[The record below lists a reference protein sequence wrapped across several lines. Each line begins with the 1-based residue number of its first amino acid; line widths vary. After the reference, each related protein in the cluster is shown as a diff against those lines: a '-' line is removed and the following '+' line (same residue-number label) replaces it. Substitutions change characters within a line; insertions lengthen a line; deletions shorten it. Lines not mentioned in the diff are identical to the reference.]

1 MARLESPG
9 VSINETDLS
18 LRPIRSAATTI
29 FIPGFAQKGP
39 TEDAIKIAS
48 ISEFEQIYGK
58 PTNGAERYFY
68 HSVYAALQ
76 SPADVL
82 VSRLPYGSAVDNY
95 SVLGYPAIYLSA
107 GDDCTGSIAGILSGS
122 QQHFAQ
128 TSGVYM
134 LGTPKHYLMSR
145 TDYDKWQ
152 QGSLFTYSSAC
163 GAGLLNS
170 NVKSLSSAALIIA
183 NQSQSDINAQK
194 EGYYIGIVDNT
205 TLSPDLE
212 NKSIRKVYSLS
223 ADNTFEDLSTQRL
236 GSVLTGSS
244 TQEGSIS
251 QVIETGASPFDLT
264 QDRSFD
270 DVLSVCLFKMKQSVF
285 SKDSIVLGVNLAE
298 VYQGSLDSHRQQ
310 NSDQGGPA
318 VSYFIDTI
326 ASKSTNITVK
336 TNPYLSHIIQGG
348 TYLDNNGNPRVKIR
362 MASPGLTDST
372 NLDTTNSLTSADNAL
387 NRCEIVGLSSVTNI
401 QAAVA
406 AIGSTDALY
415 PAGVYNPI
423 DLSLKLVGN
432 VPAKLTKIF
441 ETFKNSD
448 VYPFDI
454 AVEAGLGTVYAA
466 ACATNGSFDDFT
478 YVNIGSGASTGGAA
492 TGLYKQSQFEVS
504 GIASTYKSVLDTFR
518 VLVED
523 DSRKDFIVIA
533 DPLTNIFIQGGV
545 FKNINI
551 EGATVSKDIY
561 WPLKNL
567 YASFNTS
574 YITTYATCVKVSDP
588 SSGMFTWV
596 PFSGYAAGIM
606 ANTDANFQPWYAPAG
621 FTRGIVGNALDIAI
635 YPRQKDRDTLY
646 KSSFNPVAFFPNEGF
661 VVYGQK
667 TLLKKPSAFDRI
679 NVRRLFIALE
689 KVTKETLKFFVFEPN
704 TLLTRTRVI
713 NTLTPIFENAK
724 NTEGVYDYLI
734 ICDERNNTP
743 DIIDANELI
752 VDIYLK
758 PVRTAEF
765 ILCNFYATRTSVD
778 FQEIV
783 G

>member
-9 VSINETDLS
+9 VSINEVDLS

-29 FIPGFAQKGP
+29 FVPGFAQKGP
-39 TEDAIKIAS
+39 TEDAIKVAS
-48 ISEFEQIYGK
+48 ISEFEQIYGT

-68 HSVYAALQ
+68 HTVFAALQ

-95 SVLGYPAIYLSA
+95 SVLAYPALYLSGGA
-107 GDDCTGSIAGILSGS
+107 EGNIASLT
-122 QQHFAQ
+122 AQ
-128 TSGVYM
+128 NFNQVSGVYM
-134 LGTPKHYLMSR
+134 LGAPKHYTMTRSE
-145 TDYDKWQ
+145 YDSWLE
-152 QGSLFTYSSAC
+152 GSLFSYSTAC
-163 GAGLLNS
+163 GADKLTS
-170 NVKSLSSAALIIA
+170 DVKSLSSAALIIA
-183 NQSQSDINAQK
+183 NQSQSDINSLM

-212 NKSIRKVYSLS
+212 NKSIRKVYTLS
-223 ADNTFEDLSTQRL
+223 AKDSFENLSTARIA
-236 GSVLTGSS
+236 SELTGNN
-244 TQEGSIS
+244 TQQGNIS
-251 QVIETGASPFDLT
+251 QMIETGASPFDIT
-264 QDRSFD
+264 QDRSYD
-270 DVLSVCLFKMKQSVF
+270 DILSICVFKLKQSVF
-285 SKDSIVLGVNLAE
+285 SKSNVVLGVSLAE
-298 VYQGSLDSHRQQ
+298 VYQGSTDSKRQQ

-318 VSYFIDTI
+318 VSYFLDTV
-326 ASKSTNITVK
+326 ASKSSTITVK
-336 TNPYLSHIIQGG
+336 TNPYLSRIIQGT
-348 TYLDNNGNPRVKIR
+348 TYLNNNGNPNIKIR
-362 MASPGLTDST
+362 MASPGLTDSSNFIST
-372 NLDTTNSLTSADNAL
+372 SPVTSATNQA
-387 NRCEIVGLSSVTNI
+387 NRLEVIGLSSVTNI
-401 QAAVA
+401 ENAVSA
-406 AIGSTDALY
+406 LGSTAALY
-415 PAGVYNPI
+415 AAGVYNPV
-423 DLSLKLVGN
+423 DLSLKLIGN
-432 VPAKLTKIF
+432 VPSKLTKIF
-441 ETFKNSD
+441 DNFKNSD

-454 AVEAGLGTVYAA
+454 AVEAGLGTVYSA
-466 ACATNGSFDDFT
+466 ACANAGSFDDFT
-478 YVNIGSGASTGGAA
+478 YFNIGSAA
-492 TGLYKQSQFEVS
+492 TSTAEAEGLYEQSQFAT
-504 GIASTYKSVLDTFR
+504 ASSLGGTAALLYRDVLDTFR
-518 VLVED
+518 SLAED
-523 DSRKDFIVIA
+523 ESRKDFIVIA
-533 DPLTNIFIQGGV
+533 DPITNIFVQGGV
-545 FKNINI
+545 SKNISK

-567 YASFNTS
+567 YATFNTS

-596 PFSGYAAGIM
+596 PFSGYAASIM

-621 FTRGIVGNALDIAI
+621 FTRGVVGNALDIAM

-679 NVRRLFIALE
+679 NVRRLFISLE
-689 KVTKETLKFFVFEPN
+689 KSTKETLKFFVFEPN

-743 DIIDANELI
+743 DTIDANELI

-758 PVRTAEF
+758 PARTAEF

-778 FQEIV
+778 FQEII

>member
-9 VSINETDLS
+9 VSINEVDLS

-39 TEDAIKIAS
+39 TDDAIKIAS

-68 HSVYAALQ
+68 HTVYAALQ

-82 VSRLPYGSAVDNY
+82 VTRLPYGTAVDNY
-95 SVLGYPAIYLSA
+95 SVLGFPAIYLS
-107 GDDCTGSIAGILSGS
+107 GGCGTGGIGALSD
-122 QQHFAQ
+122 QHYTQ

-134 LGTPKHYLMSR
+134 LGAPTHYTLTRSQ
-145 TDYDKWQ
+145 YDSWL
-152 QGSLFTYSSAC
+152 QGSLFNYSTAC
-163 GAGLLNS
+163 GQSTLNS
-170 NVKSLSSAALIIA
+170 GISSLKHAALIIG
-183 NQSQSDINAQK
+183 NQSQSDISSQK

-205 TLSPDLE
+205 TLSPGLE
-212 NKSIRKVYSLS
+212 NKSIRRIYTLS
-223 ADNTFEDLSTQRL
+223 GEDSYQILSTDRI
-236 GSVLTGSS
+236 GSALTGSD
-244 TQEGSIS
+244 TEEGSVS
-251 QVIETGASPFDLT
+251 QIIESGASSFDLT
-264 QDRSFD
+264 QDRSYD
-270 DVLSVCLFKMKQSVF
+270 DILSICVFKLSQSVF
-285 SKDSIVLGVNLAE
+285 SKNSIQLSVNLNE

-318 VSYFIDTI
+318 TSYFIDTI
-326 ASKSTNITVK
+326 ASKSPNIIVK
-336 TNPYLSHIIQGG
+336 TNPYLSKIIQGN
-348 TYLDNNGNPRVKIR
+348 TYLDNNGLPAIKIR
-362 MASPGLTDST
+362 IASPGLTDSS
-372 NLDTTNSLTSADNAL
+372 NLDTTNSFTSATNMQ
-387 NRCEIVGLSSVTNI
+387 NRCSFIGLSGTTAI
-401 QAAVA
+401 QDAVS
-406 AIGSTDALY
+406 AIGAADALY

-423 DLSLKLVGN
+423 DLSLKIIGS
-432 VPAKLTKIF
+432 VPTKLTKIF
-441 ETFKNSD
+441 DTFKNSD

-454 AVEAGLGTVYAA
+454 AVEAGLGTIYAA
-466 ACATNGSFDDFT
+466 ACANDGSFDDFT
-478 YVNIGSGASTGGAA
+478 YFDIGSAASTTGAA
-492 TGLYKQSQFEVS
+492 TKLYKQSQPDSADDSVS
-504 GIASTYKSVLDTFR
+504 NYRAVLNTFQA
-518 VLVED
+518 LVD
-523 DSRKDFIVIA
+523 DVSRKDFIIIA
-533 DPLTNIFIQGGV
+533 DPIINIFIQGGT
-545 FKNINI
+545 FKNINK

-561 WPLKNL
+561 YPLRNL
-567 YASFNTS
+567 YSSYNTS
-574 YITTYATCVKVSDP
+574 YITTYATCVKVNDP

-596 PFSGYAAGIM
+596 PFSGYAASIM

-621 FTRGIVGNALDIAI
+621 FTRGVVGNALDIAI

-661 VVYGQK
+661 VIYGQK

-679 NVRRLFIALE
+679 NVRRLFISLE

-743 DIIDANELI
+743 DIIDANELV